1 MDNPWEWMWQYANSW
16 RTGPDHSDNW
26 DSTERIIEH
35 NVGLSKYA
43 GNQNVNLHYRDHRL
57 SHAGPTRGWND
68 LDFLM
73 TGGQVSDMIVSC
85 APMFSFNVQIGIN
98 LSKNIKEKSPAI

>member
-16 RTGPDHSDNW
+16 RSGPDHSDNW

-43 GNQNVNLHYRDHRL
+43 GNQKNLML
-57 SHAGPTRGWND
+57 ICIIIC
-68 LDFLM
+68 
-73 TGGQVSDMIVSC
+73 MITTCHMQDQQEVG
-85 APMFSFNVQIGIN
+85 MILTF
-98 LSKNIKEKSPAI
+98 